1 MGKIIGIDLGTTNSC
16 VAVMEGGEPVVI
28 ANAEGSRTT
37 PSVVGFKDTDR
48 LVGQVAKRQA
58 VANPDK
64 TVISIKREM
73 GTDYKVNIDNKAYS
87 KYTISNDHHNRMVH
101 NYIENLNRYSSSTAP
116 LAFFS
121 YIAGG
126 FGKNFD
132 NQVKAVSEAT
142 GINGSGMSV
151 SNMIK
156 LVECYDAKGYTHK
169 NLRDIFSV
177 NRQILLGDFF

>member
-1 MGKIIGIDLGTTNSC
+1 MKLLSLTPDVLLLSDS
-16 VAVMEGGEPVVI
+16 EGY
-28 ANAEGSRTT
+28 
-37 PSVVGFKDTDR
+37 
-48 LVGQVAKRQA
+48 QA
-58 VANPDK
+58 
-64 TVISIKREM
+64 I
-73 GTDYKVNIDNKAYS
+73 IDNKAYS

-101 NYIENLNRYSSSTAP
+101 NYIENLSRYSSSTAP

-132 NQVKAVSEAT
+132 SQVKAVSEVT
-142 GINGSGMSV
+142 GVNGSGMSV

-177 NRQILLGDFF
+177 NRQVLLGDFFD